1 VRRRYN
7 EVDAPDNRINVVV
20 SQVLTPRTKTS
31 IPVLDFVV
39 TAHRKHII
47 IIVHLIKSFFRNEGV
62 AGLVPFFFVSTKP
75 FKQNG

>member
-1 VRRRYN
+1 MRRRYN
-7 EVDAPDNRINVVV
+7 EVGAPDNRINVVV

-47 IIVHLIKSFFRNEGV
+47 IIVHLIKSFFWKGAV
-62 AGLVPFFFVSTKP
+62 AVLVAALFCFERR
-75 FKQNG
+75 QQC